1 MTNTV
6 TRDQVTPVA
15 SPASVPILETTALT
29 VNYGTFTAAQD
40 ISIRV
45 GAGEIYG
52 LLGPNGAGK
61 TSIIRALTTIIPVA
75 SGSATIAGHPLTDP
89 AAVRA
94 SIGVLPESN
103 GYPSAQTGRSYLR
116 FYGQLFGLSR
126 HTADERAERLL
137 HQLGLGNNH
146 SRISTFSRGMRQRLG
161 LARALINDPAVLFL
175 DEPTLGLDPAGK
187 EDIMAHLTKTALESG
202 TSVILCSH
210 LLDEVER
217 VCDRIAIMDRSRIV
231 AEGTVEEVVAAS
243 GAAGTARIRIAPE
256 DIGRADTALRTSFP
270 DATIRFDNTRPG
282 ELDIPLTA
290 GKGARSELLRSLLDA
305 GVDVLALD
313 LRGARLSDAFLGLTD
328 ATAPPRIRNQL
339 S

>member
-1 MTNTV
+1 M
-6 TRDQVTPVA
+6 RDNFAAVD
-15 SPASVPILETTALT
+15 SRLIVPILETTGLKVT
-29 VNYGTFTAAQD
+29 YGSFTAADD
-40 ISIRV
+40 ISISV
-45 GAGEIYG
+45 GEGEIYG

-61 TSIIRALTTIIPVA
+61 TSIIRALTTIIPIA
-75 SGSATIAGHPLTDP
+75 SGSATIAGHPLTDA

-126 HTADERAERLL
+126 EAADLRAERLL
-137 HQLGLGNNH
+137 HQLGLGKNH

-187 EDIMAHLTKTALESG
+187 EDIMAHLTKTAVESG

-217 VCDRIAIMDRSRIV
+217 VCDRIAIMDRGRIV
-231 AEGTVEEVVAAS
+231 AEGTVEEVVATS
-243 GAAGTARIRIAPE
+243 GAAGTARVRIAPE
-256 DIGRADTALRTSFP
+256 DIGRADAALRSSFP
-270 DATIRFDNTRPG
+270 DATIGFDNTRPG
-282 ELDIPLTA
+282 ELDVPLTT
-290 GKGARSELLRSLLDA
+290 GKGARSELLRCLLAA

-313 LRGARLSDAFLGLTD
+313 LRGVRLSDAFLGLTD
-328 ATAPPRIRNQL
+328 ATAPQRVRKE
-339 S
+339 SS